1 LNAAAGASAVTFKTT
16 YLTYTLT
23 TGNHRPTFGISPTGV
38 GAAGTPFDGETF
50 VMSGTCP
57 LLNDFDVMTP
67 TGTTAMQVGYGT
79 PATTNGA
86 VIRKQTGNAHV
97 VWSGFSLIYLRDD
110 EEDGT
115 LDRALH
121 VRNILCALGD
131 CEGTPTS
138 ATPVFFDRLEQ
149 NYPNPFN
156 PQTTIAFS
164 LKQRGRVR
172 VDVYNVAGQLVKT
185 LLNESRAAGS
195 YTDVRWDGR
204 DARSQTVASGVYFYK
219 LVTDGFSQTRK
230 MVLLK

>member
-1 LNAAAGASAVTFKTT
+1 
-16 YLTYTLT
+16 
-23 TGNHRPTFGISPTGV
+23 
-38 GAAGTPFDGETF
+38 
-50 VMSGTCP
+50 
-57 LLNDFDVMTP
+57 
-67 TGTTAMQVGYGT
+67 
-79 PATTNGA
+79 
-86 VIRKQTGNAHV
+86 
-97 VWSGFSLIYLRDD
+97 
-110 EEDGT
+110 
-115 LDRALH
+115 
-121 VRNILCALGD
+121 LCALGD